1 MRYFLPI
8 LLGLVVL
15 GCVKPKV
22 VNKHPKI
29 PYMEEGPAA
38 GPLSDGSLWQ
48 DRLVVADNHAYRLN
62 DLVTIHIKEDTN
74 AKSMANV
81 NTAKDGNSS
90 LDAPSLFAKLGAGGV
105 GTGSKEP
112 KTTATNSKY
121 KGSGTTTRSATFTTT
136 ITARV
141 VKVLGNGNL
150 IFEGLRDIQL
160 NNETQRLYI
169 AGMVDPTKLDPMNG
183 ISSDMVAELRVGYG
197 GHGMV
202 EETLRPG
209 YISKLLNYIWPF

>member
-1 MRYFLPI
+1 MRYLMPI
-8 LLGLVVL
+8 MVGLLIL
-15 GCVKPKV
+15 GCSKPKV
-22 VNKHPKI
+22 VSKHPKI
-29 PYMEEGPAA
+29 PYMEEGPAP

-48 DRLVVADNHAYRLN
+48 DRLVIADNHAYRLN

-90 LDAPSLFAKLGAGGV
+90 LDAPSLFAKLEKAGVSSG
-105 GTGSKEP
+105 KEP
-112 KTTATNSKY
+112 KTATTNSKY

-160 NNETQRLYI
+160 NNETQRLFI

-183 ISSDMVAELRVGYG
+183 ISSDGVAELRIGYG
-197 GHGMV
+197 GQGIV

-209 YISKLLNYIWPF
+209 YISRLLNYIWPF